1 MIAVKATGEFQPSRA
16 ADLHIAALLGLLFE
30 QVRRMLAEED
40 WGGLRP
46 SHFRLLEAVPAA
58 GISITALAPALR
70 MTKQAV
76 GQFVTQLV
84 ASGHLE
90 VQVATDDRRRRVV
103 TRTSTGDETVAA
115 LAARLERLEREW
127 AQQVGTRRYEGFRAT
142 LELLAEQ

>member
-1 MIAVKATGEFQPSRA
+1 MTKVKAPAEYRPVRA
-16 ADLHIAALLGLLFE
+16 ADLHVAALMGLLFE
-30 QVRRMLAEED
+30 QVRRMLAEQD

-46 SHFRLLEAVPAA
+46 AHFRLLEAVPAG
-58 GISITALAPALR
+58 GISISALAPALR

-84 ASGHLE
+84 ESGHLD
-90 VQVATDDRRRRVV
+90 VQVAPDDRRRRMV

-115 LAARLERLEREW
+115 LAVRLDQLEREW
-127 AQQVGTRRYEGFRAT
+127 AQRVGTRRYDEFRAT